1 MTNPAMTRYFMLIPE
16 AAALVMQSAALL
28 DAQSSA
34 GDVFIL
40 DMGQP
45 VRIVDLAVRFI
56 EAHGLYPKLPDAAA
70 VSEATGQMRIVFTGA
85 RPGEKRHEQLARDPD
100 ALVATAHPD
109 ILATRL
115 PEVDEKLIEHM
126 LAELSPQRHNRD
138 RVCVAEAI
146 RRLISA
152 ELQPAAA

>member
-1 MTNPAMTRYFMLIPE
+1 
-16 AAALVMQSAALL
+16 MQSAALL

-85 RPGEKRHEQLARDPD
+85 RPGEKRHEQLARDPH
-100 ALVATAHPD
+100 ALVPTAHPD
-109 ILATRL
+109 ILTTRL
-115 PEVDEKLIEHM
+115 PEVAEQLIEQI
-126 LAELSPQRHNRD
+126 LAELSPQRRSRD
-138 RVCVAEAI
+138 RDGVAAAI
-146 RRLISA
+146 RRLMAA
-152 ELQPAAA
+152 ELQSAAA